1 MSERVALL
9 GLGTMGIGMAG
20 RLLQGGFPLTVWN
33 RTAARA
39 DSLRGAGAR
48 VAMSPHD
55 AARDATVI
63 VTMLSDDNAAR
74 SVWLGEN
81 GAVAGAAAGALLIE
95 SSTIS
100 PVWARELGAA
110 ARARGCALVDAP
122 VTGSRTHAASG
133 ELLFLCGGE
142 AKDVERAKPVL
153 KAMGKDVVH
162 VGPLGS
168 GATLKLVNNFF
179 CAVQGVA
186 FGEALAMIDKCG
198 LDAEKSLPVL
208 LNGAPGSP
216 LVKNMAGRIAA
227 HDASVHFYLG
237 LMQKDLTYAIEE
249 AQRHSLELRTASLAR
264 ELFHAAAENGFA
276 SSDLST
282 ITDYLRG
289 LPPGSRAFS

>member
-1 MSERVALL
+1 
-9 GLGTMGIGMAG
+9 
-20 RLLQGGFPLTVWN
+20 
-33 RTAARA
+33 
-39 DSLRGAGAR
+39 
-48 VAMSPHD
+48 
-55 AARDATVI
+55 
-63 VTMLSDDNAAR
+63 
-74 SVWLGEN
+74 
-81 GAVAGAAAGALLIE
+81 
-95 SSTIS
+95 
-100 PVWARELGAA
+100 
-110 ARARGCALVDAP
+110 
-122 VTGSRTHAASG
+122 
-133 ELLFLCGGE
+133 
-142 AKDVERAKPVL
+142 
-153 KAMGKDVVH
+153 MGKDVVH

-168 GATLKLVNNFF
+168 GATLKLVDNFF